1 MSSSTPRESSI
12 LIIAAEESSAH
23 YGLRLLEHW
32 KKSGRKVRAYGVGN
46 RAMEAAGFEI
56 MGYAEDLAVFGLFEI
71 WTHWPKI
78 KEAFHKVVEAARTR
92 KPDVILLMDYP
103 GFNFRFTRKIK
114 SLGIP
119 IVYFIPPQVWAWK
132 QGRVKFLREMIDEN
146 LVLFPFE
153 ESFYKSHDVPV
164 QFVGHPLLDE
174 MKPELFEA
182 ENQRLNRRRFGIA
195 DDKVVLG
202 LMPGSRQSE
211 LKMNLETQIET
222 AKRLKSEIPNLSV
235 VLLVAPNLSKDELAR
250 RLPSDTGVPITM
262 VKGEPFE
269 MIGMA
274 DAILC
279 ASGTATLMV
288 GLMEKPMVIMYRMN
302 PISAALAK
310 RLVKSKFFGLAN
322 LVMERE
328 VAPERFQGDANPVH
342 LASLLKPLLTD
353 SRLRGEKAGELR
365 EIKTK
370 LGAKGAIGRLA
381 ARLDKY
387 LQGTND

>member
-1 MSSSTPRESSI
+1 MKPSTPRESSI

-32 KKSGRKVRAYGVGN
+32 KKTGTKVKAYGIGN
-46 RAMEAAGFEI
+46 RAMEKAGFEI

-78 KEAFHKVVEAARTR
+78 KEAFYKVLDAAKTR
-92 KPDVILLMDYP
+92 RPDVVLLMDYP
-103 GFNFRFTRKIK
+103 GFNFRLARKIK
-114 SLGIP
+114 ALGIP

-164 QFVGHPLLDE
+164 AFVGHPLLDE
-174 MKPELFEA
+174 MNPSLFDA
-182 ENQRLNRRRFGIA
+182 ETQRLTRRRFGIS
-195 DDKVVLG
+195 DDRVVLG

-211 LKMNLETQIET
+211 LKMNLQTQIET
-222 AKRLKSEIPNLSV
+222 AKLLKSRIPNLSV
-235 VLLVAPNLSKDELAR
+235 VLLVAPNLDKDDLAR
-250 RLPSDTGVPITM
+250 RLPADGGVPISL

-269 MIGMA
+269 MIGMT

-328 VAPERFQGDANPVH
+328 VAPERFQGEANPAD
-342 LASLLKPLLTD
+342 LASLLQPLLTD
-353 SRLRGEKAGELR
+353 QELR
-365 EIKTK
+365 TRKRAELNEIKSK
-370 LGAKGAIGRLA
+370 LGANGAIGRLA
-381 ARLDKY
+381 THLSKY
-387 LQGTND
+387 LNGPND